1 MPFKHVLIT
10 AFRGLRTHLTR
21 SALTILGIVIGVAA
35 IIIVMSLG
43 QGAQN
48 LILDQ
53 VSGLGPETVV
63 LSPGGNTTDITA
75 ALFAQ
80 SITQTDLDAL
90 GRKQNVPNLVEYAP
104 LVVVSESIEY
114 RGEQFRPTILG
125 ASVEFLSELIGF
137 EVRDG
142 QFYTQDDI
150 DQVARVAMI
159 GHDVK
164 NDIFGNGR
172 AVGEQIQIGDRKF
185 KVVGVFAEA
194 GSIAGLNIDTLV
206 MLPQTSAQTYITGNS
221 FFNEVYLVADDA
233 ANVEKMAYDI
243 TLTLRDTHDIG
254 FGEDDDFQVN
264 TQEDVI
270 EQIETIVNVFTAFLI
285 AVVSISLVV
294 GGIGIMNI
302 MLVSVS
308 ERTKE
313 IGLRKALGARSKD
326 ILTQFLTE
334 AIILTSIGGIIGTI
348 IGALISLGVSVVLA
362 QTVAEGWAFSFP
374 VTGALLGVGVSATV
388 GLIFGIYP
396 ANQASKKSPIEA
408 LRYE

>member
-10 AFRGLRTHLTR
+10 AFRSLRTHMSR

-53 VSGLGPETVV
+53 VSGLGPETIV
-63 LSPGGNTTDITA
+63 LNPGGDTTDITSL
-75 ALFAQ
+75 LFAQ
-80 SITQTDLDAL
+80 SITQDDLDAL
-90 GRKQNVPNLVEYAP
+90 ERKQNVPNLVRTAP
-104 LVVVSESIEY
+104 FVTIPDPIEY
-114 RGEQFRPTILG
+114 RGEVFRTTVMG
-125 ASVEFLSELIGF
+125 GSVEHMATMLDF
-137 EVRDG
+137 EVGDG

-150 DQVARVAMI
+150 DSRARVVVI
-159 GHDVK
+159 GSDIK
-164 NDIFGNGR
+164 TDIFGNGR
-172 AVGEQIQIGDRKF
+172 AVGEQIQIGERKF
-185 KVVGVFAEA
+185 KVVGVIEDA
-194 GSIAGLNIDTLV
+194 GSIAGFNLGKIV
-206 MLPQTSAQTYITGNS
+206 MLPHTSAQTYITGND
-221 FFNEVYLVADDA
+221 FYNEVHLVADDA
-233 ANVEKMAYDI
+233 ANVKKMAYDI

-264 TQEDVI
+264 TQETVI
-270 EQIETIVNVFTAFLI
+270 EQIETIVNIFTAFLI

-374 VTGALLGVGVSATV
+374 VAGALLGVGVSATV